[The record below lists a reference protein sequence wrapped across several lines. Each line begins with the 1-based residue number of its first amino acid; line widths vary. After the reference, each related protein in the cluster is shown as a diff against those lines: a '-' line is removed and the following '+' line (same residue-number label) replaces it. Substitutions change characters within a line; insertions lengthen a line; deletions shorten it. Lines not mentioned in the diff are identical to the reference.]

1 MRNGFNSCILKLPS
15 TYTKI
20 SWFFIYIS
28 TIIYIKSKVQMVKFK
43 LIIMKALL
51 DNYSSFLNLFVIS
64 KGSITFTQS
73 IAVIALIF
81 ILLYFFFRSTS
92 VYLIDYVCYL
102 PPDNLRVPHSHF
114 VEHFQLCNYDKEII
128 NFQAKVLE
136 KSGIGAEA
144 CGPESIHELP
154 PGTSMK
160 DGQAETE
167 MVLFTIV
174 NDLLSK
180 HSVHPKS
187 IDILVS
193 NCSLFCPTPCIT
205 STIINK
211 FGFRSNVKS
220 FSLSGMGCSAGLL
233 SVNLVKD
240 LLKVHKN
247 SLALIL
253 SMEAVAPNGYNG
265 NTKSKLIANALFRM
279 GGAAILLSNKN
290 QDMGIAKYKL
300 QHLVRTHL
308 GSKDTAYQS
317 VYQEPDEN
325 NIVGISLS
333 RSLLSVAASALR
345 INIKNLGPLVL
356 PYSEQL
362 RYALSM
368 LHGKIWA
375 VENKEMYVPN
385 FKKAFEHFCIHAGGK
400 AVIDGIVENLKL
412 QREDGEASRMA
423 LYRFGNTSSSSL
435 WYELS
440 YLEAKG
446 RVKKGHKVWQIG
458 FGSGFKCNSA
468 VWKCLSDIDQ
478 NARNVWSDRIHLYP
492 VEIPVLY
499 C

>member
-1 MRNGFNSCILKLPS
+1 
-15 TYTKI
+15 
-20 SWFFIYIS
+20 
-28 TIIYIKSKVQMVKFK
+28 
-43 LIIMKALL
+43 MKALL
-51 DNYSSFLNLFVIS
+51 HNYSSFLNLFVIS

-73 IAVIALIF
+73 IAAIALIF
-81 ILLYFFFRSTS
+81 ILLYIFFRSTS

-102 PPDNLRVPHSHF
+102 PPDNLRIPHSHF
-114 VEHFQLCNYDKEII
+114 IEHFQLCNYDKEII
-128 NFQAKVLE
+128 EFHTKVLE

-144 CGPESIHELP
+144 CGPESIHQLP

-160 DGQAETE
+160 HAQAETE

-174 NDLLSK
+174 NDLLTK
-180 HSVHPKS
+180 HNVHPKS

-233 SVNLVKD
+233 SVSLVKD

-247 SLALIL
+247 SLALVL
-253 SMEAVAPNGYNG
+253 SMEAVAPNGYTG

-290 QDMGIAKYKL
+290 QDRGIAKYKL

-308 GSKDTAYQS
+308 GSKDRAYQS

-325 NIVGISLS
+325 NIVGVSLS

-345 INIKNLGPLVL
+345 INIKTLGPLVL

-362 RYALSM
+362 QYVLSM
-368 LHGKIWA
+368 LRSKIWA
-375 VENKEMYVPN
+375 VENREMYVPN

-400 AVIDGIVENLKL
+400 TVIDGIVENLKL
-412 QREDGEASRMA
+412 HREDGEASRMA

-468 VWKCLSDIDQ
+468 VWKCLSDIDP
-478 NARNVWSDRIHLYP
+478 NVRSVWSDRIHLYP
-492 VEIPVLY
+492 VEIPVFD

>member
-1 MRNGFNSCILKLPS
+1 MRL
-15 TYTKI
+15 
-20 SWFFIYIS
+20 
-28 TIIYIKSKVQMVKFK
+28 
-43 LIIMKALL
+43 
-51 DNYSSFLNLFVIS
+51 
-64 KGSITFTQS
+64 
-73 IAVIALIF
+73 
-81 ILLYFFFRSTS
+81 
-92 VYLIDYVCYL
+92 
-102 PPDNLRVPHSHF
+102 PHSHF
-114 VEHFQLCNYDKEII
+114 IEHLDLYNFDKEII
-128 NFQAKVLE
+128 DFHIKVLE
-136 KSGIGAEA
+136 KSGIGDEA
-144 CGPESIHELP
+144 CMPESVHQLP
-154 PGTSMK
+154 PYTSLK
-160 DGQAETE
+160 NTQAETE
-167 MVLFTIV
+167 LVLFTIV
-174 NDLLSK
+174 DDLLSK
-180 HSVHPKS
+180 HNIHPKS

-193 NCSLFCPTPCIT
+193 NCSIFSPTPCIT

-233 SVNLVKD
+233 SVSLAKD
-240 LLKVHKN
+240 LLRVHKN
-247 SLALIL
+247 SLALVL
-253 SMEAVAPNGYNG
+253 SMEAVAPNGYVG
-265 NTKSKLIANALFRM
+265 NKKSKIIANVLFRM

-290 QDMGIAKYKL
+290 QDKGIAKYKL

-308 GSKDTAYQS
+308 GSNDKAYQS

-325 NIVGISLS
+325 GIVGVSLS

-345 INIKNLGPLVL
+345 INIITLGPLVL

-362 RYALSM
+362 RYVWSM
-368 LHGKIWA
+368 IHRKIWA
-375 VENKEMYVPN
+375 VENKETYVPN

-468 VWKCLSDIDQ
+468 VWQAMKHVKASPMSPWEDCID
-478 NARNVWSDRIHLYP
+478 RYP
-492 VEIPVLY
+492 VEIVS
-499 C
+499 

>member
-1 MRNGFNSCILKLPS
+1 
-15 TYTKI
+15 
-20 SWFFIYIS
+20 
-28 TIIYIKSKVQMVKFK
+28 
-43 LIIMKALL
+43 
-51 DNYSSFLNLFVIS
+51 
-64 KGSITFTQS
+64 
-73 IAVIALIF
+73 
-81 ILLYFFFRSTS
+81 
-92 VYLIDYVCYL
+92 
-102 PPDNLRVPHSHF
+102 
-114 VEHFQLCNYDKEII
+114 
-128 NFQAKVLE
+128 
-136 KSGIGAEA
+136 
-144 CGPESIHELP
+144 
-154 PGTSMK
+154 
-160 DGQAETE
+160 
-167 MVLFTIV
+167 
-174 NDLLSK
+174 
-180 HSVHPKS
+180 
-187 IDILVS
+187 
-193 NCSLFCPTPCIT
+193 
-205 STIINK
+205 
-211 FGFRSNVKS
+211 
-220 FSLSGMGCSAGLL
+220 MGCSAGLL